1 MKEKE
6 VLLEVSR
13 VKKYFPLKRGIFSK
27 GQGHVKAVDDVSFSV
42 FKGETFGLVGESGCG
57 KSTLSRVIMRLTDA
71 DSGEIRFDGLD
82 LLQLKGEALRKQ
94 RGKFQMVFQKPFESL
109 NPRRTVGEIIGAPF
123 EIHGV
128 AAGAEKEQ
136 RVKRLLEL
144 VGLSPQYMNRYPH
157 EFSGGQRQRI
167 GIARAIALN
176 PKLVVCDEAVSAL
189 DVSIQSQILNLLDD
203 LQKEFSLTY
212 LFISHNL
219 SIVKHMSSR
228 IAVMYLGKIVEIA
241 DAEELYAN
249 ARHPYTKALL
259 SAIPLPDPDVRKER
273 IILSGE
279 VPSPVNPPAGC
290 RFCTRCQDAMPI
302 CSETAPEFVKLS
314 DKHTVACH
322 LYADTGAGAEL
333 QPHPGL
339 PNRG

>member
-1 MKEKE
+1 MKEI
-6 VLLEVSR
+6 LLEVNN
-13 VKKYFPLKRGIFSK
+13 VKKYFPLKKGVFSK
-27 GQGHVKAVDDVSFSV
+27 QLGYVKAVDDVSFSI

-71 DSGEIRFDGLD
+71 DSGEIKFDNID
-82 LLQLKGEALRKQ
+82 LLNLKGEQLRKQ

-109 NPRRTVGEIIGAPF
+109 NPRRTVGQIIGAPF
-123 EIHGV
+123 EIHGA
-128 AAGAEKEQ
+128 AAGADKEK

-144 VGLSPQYMNRYPH
+144 VGLSPQYINRYPH

-203 LQKEFSLTY
+203 LQKEFGLTY

-219 SIVKHMSSR
+219 SIVKHMSNR
-228 IAVMYLGKIVEIA
+228 IAVMYLGSIVEIA

-259 SAIPLPDPDVRKER
+259 SAIPMPDPDFNKER
-273 IILSGE
+273 IILSGD
-279 VPSPVNPPAGC
+279 VPSPVNPPTGC
-290 RFCTRCQDAMPI
+290 RFCTRCKDVMPI
-302 CSETAPEFVKLS
+302 CSEVAPEFIELS
-314 DKHTVACH
+314 DKHAVACH
-322 LYADTGAGAEL
+322 LFTNASAEIQQQ
-333 QPHPGL
+333 QPVL
-339 PNRG
+339 LNRG